1 MGAALLIPGAALLGA
16 RREALGEALAEN
28 GPSVVTQGDVAIMR
42 FLAAAEL
49 LEQDLWQQYSELAE
63 GNPAFEDALAVLDED
78 MNQYIFDNT
87 DDELSHADFLNAF
100 LVSVGAQ
107 PVNLDAFRTLPSSQ
121 ATGAQQ
127 IGRLTNLM
135 NLTVDTSW
143 WIRYRSTDSLEFGAK
158 FPQFIDIVNRP
169 SIPLQDLPVG
179 SDEAQAIAN
188 TAAFH
193 FGTIEQ
199 GGTALYPALAL
210 KVTDLTVLKIL
221 LGIGGSEVN
230 HFAIWHDKAGNAPE
244 VSVPGVSFPDM
255 KSFEGDELRQKNL
268 IMPEPCKFIAS
279 NLPECSIIRPST
291 AQRVGATAAF
301 NDLRGSGLFAGQSNS
316 FFTTMNDLARAAD
329 TAFRS

>member
-1 MGAALLIPGAALLGA
+1 
-16 RREALGEALAEN
+16 
-28 GPSVVTQGDVAIMR
+28 
-42 FLAAAEL
+42 
-49 LEQDLWQQYSELAE
+49 
-63 GNPAFEDALAVLDED
+63 
-78 MNQYIFDNT
+78 
-87 DDELSHADFLNAF
+87 
-100 LVSVGAQ
+100 
-107 PVNLDAFRTLPSSQ
+107 
-121 ATGAQQ
+121 
-127 IGRLTNLM
+127 M

-143 WIRYRSTDSLEFGAK
+143 WIRYRSTDSLEFGGK

-169 SIPLQDLPVG
+169 AIPLQDLPVG

-193 FGTIEQ
+193 FGAIEQ
-199 GGTALYPALAL
+199 GGTSLYPSLAL

-244 VSVPGVSFPDM
+244 VEVPGVSFPDM

-291 AQRVGATAAF
+291 AQRPGATAAF
-301 NDLRGSGLFAGQSNS
+301 NDLRGSGLFSGQSNS
-316 FFTTMNDLARAAD
+316 FFTTMNNLARAAD